1 MHPAAP
7 RARFEDP
14 GTGEVLQ
21 LSGVREEIVARTPD
35 QVLPALRAVQA
46 RVDAG
51 AWAAGMI
58 AYEAAPGL
66 DPALTVAPGPAP
78 LPLVW
83 FVVADAPDRQD
94 VARAPR
100 ARGDYRTGPWTPRWS
115 AAEHASAV
123 DAVREAIAEGT
134 TYQANLTTR
143 LDGRIEGDLLACHRD
158 LLDRQ
163 RTRHGAYL
171 DLGSHVVLGASPEL
185 FVRREGDRLTT
196 RPMKGTA
203 PRGSGPAADAA
214 ARAHLLRSPKERA
227 ENIMIVDLLRN
238 DLARCAEPGTVAV
251 PALLDAEPYPTLWQM
266 TSTVTAR
273 AAAGTGLAEAMTA
286 LFPCGSIT
294 GAPKASTTAL
304 LARLE
309 DGPRGAYCGA
319 VGWMAPA
326 RDTPD
331 GRRPASS
338 SFSVA
343 IRTIVVDR
351 ADGAAT
357 YGVGSGITW
366 ASEAA
371 AEFEELQVK
380 ARVLEAITPRPAQRS
395 RPLPGRSS
403 APGAPVAEEGAA
415 PDPAGFALL
424 ETLAARGGRP
434 RHLEAHLD
442 RLESSA
448 AELMIPCD
456 RAALAEQLCER
467 ALAAGE
473 QGVVLR
479 LALGLDGAATLTE
492 RPLPAPSE
500 GPVLLVLDDE
510 VQDPDSPAIRHK
522 STDRAHLERAL
533 ERARRRSPAAQDVL
547 LRGRDGRVTES
558 TIATLI
564 VRLGGSWWTPPL
576 EDGCLPGV
584 GRRLALEAGE
594 IRERPLTEADLRAAE
609 GIALLSSVRGRRA
622 ARLLG

>member
-1 MHPAAP
+1 MLPAAP

-14 GTGEVLQ
+14 GTGDVLQ
-21 LSGVREEIVARTPD
+21 LSRVREEIVARTPAE
-35 QVLPALRAVQA
+35 VLPALHAVQS

-83 FVVADAPDRQD
+83 FVIADAPDQRD
-94 VARAPR
+94 TARAPR
-100 ARGDYRTGPWTPRWS
+100 ARGDYRAGPWTPRWS
-115 AAEHASAV
+115 AAEHARAV
-123 DAVREAIAEGT
+123 GAVREAIAEGT

-294 GAPKASTTAL
+294 GAPKASTMAL

-319 VGWMAPA
+319 IGWMAPP

-371 AEFEELQVK
+371 AEYEELQVK
-380 ARVLEAITPRPAQRS
+380 ARVLEAIAPRSADRPRPGT
-395 RPLPGRSS
+395 PP
-403 APGAPVAEEGAA
+403 APVAPVADGGAA
-415 PDPAGFALL
+415 PDLAGFALL
-424 ETLAARGGRP
+424 ETLAAREGRP
-434 RHLEAHLD
+434 QHLEAHLD

-456 RAALAEQLCER
+456 RAALAEQLRER

-492 RPLPAPSE
+492 RPLPAPPE

-510 VQDPDSPAIRHK
+510 VQDPDSPALRHK
-522 STDRAHLERAL
+522 STDRAHLEQAL
-533 ERARRRSPAAQDVL
+533 ERARRRSSAAQDVL

-564 VRLGGSWWTPPL
+564 VRSGGSWWTPPL

-594 IRERPLTEADLRAAE
+594 IRERPLTEVDLRAAE
-609 GIALLSSVRGRRA
+609 GIALLSSVRGRRP

>member
-21 LSGVREEIVARTPD
+21 LSRVQEEIVARTPD
-35 QVLPALRAVQA
+35 QVLPALHAVQA

-66 DPALTVAPGPAP
+66 DPALTVAPAPAP

-83 FVVADAPDRQD
+83 FVIADAPDQQD
-94 VARAPR
+94 VARAHRPH
-100 ARGDYRTGPWTPRWS
+100 GDYRTGPWTPRWS
-115 AAEHASAV
+115 AAEHARAV
-123 DAVREAIAEGT
+123 GAVREAIAEGT

-294 GAPKASTTAL
+294 GAPKAATTAL

-326 RDTPD
+326 RDTPG

-371 AEFEELQVK
+371 AEWEELQVK
-380 ARVLEAITPRPAQRS
+380 ARVLEAITPRPAH
-395 RPLPGRSS
+395 RPRPGTTS
-403 APGAPVAEEGAA
+403 APVVPVADGGAA

-424 ETLAARGGRP
+424 ETLAARGGRLQD
-434 RHLEAHLD
+434 LEVHLD

-456 RAALAEQLCER
+456 RPALAEQLRER

-473 QGVVLR
+473 QGAVLR

-510 VQDPDSPAIRHK
+510 VQDPDSPALRHK

-533 ERARRRSPAAQDVL
+533 ERARRRSPAVQDVL

-609 GIALLSSVRGRRA
+609 GIALLSSVRGRRP